1 MQKLF
6 KHMEGKLAQEGG
18 GEGGDEGGDDE
29 E

>member
-18 GEGGDEGGDDE
+18 GEGGDEGGDDDE
-29 E
+29 